1 MQLEKNLGGERRSEM
16 NTVEDRT
23 QRLGLTAPFD
33 SAIIFV
39 QFLHPTLRLIRTCT
53 PLNDFFCGFVPRSKH
68 TPDSVCAL
76 HNKVCLITRVT
87 ACYWQLL
94 YVTR

>member
-39 QFLHPTLRLIRTCT
+39 QLLHPTLRLIRTCT
-53 PLNDFFCGFVPRSKH
+53 PLNDFFAALCQEASIRLIVYVRYITK
-68 TPDSVCAL
+68 CA
-76 HNKVCLITRVT
+76 
-87 ACYWQLL
+87 
-94 YVTR
+94 